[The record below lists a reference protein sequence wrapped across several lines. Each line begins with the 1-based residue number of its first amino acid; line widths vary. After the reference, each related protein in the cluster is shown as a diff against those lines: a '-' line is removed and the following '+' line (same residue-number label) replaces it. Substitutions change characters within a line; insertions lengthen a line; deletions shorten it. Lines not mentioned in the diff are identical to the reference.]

1 LRAIKSRG
9 AVERIRDFIDYRVPP
24 HVPAKRVK
32 SRLTAPVASFTFDD
46 FPASAA
52 HNGAV
57 VLEEYGAAGTF
68 YVAGALCGGA
78 DGDTSY
84 FDKADLSDLVRRGHE
99 IGDHTFA
106 HIHVPR
112 HDRAALDEDRTRN
125 ARFVSDVAGDVIAT
139 SFAYPFGHASIAA
152 KRYYSRHF
160 ACCRGTAPGINSGS
174 LDLAQLKAVSL
185 ESSVF
190 DPKALALMLE
200 KAKTENGWL
209 IFYTHDVSGNPT
221 PFGTEAGVLAGAVR
235 ACRDADIEILPVRNA
250 LARACFA

>member
-1 LRAIKSRG
+1 MRAIKGRG
-9 AVERIRDFIDYRVPP
+9 ALERIRDFIDYRVPP
-24 HVPAKRVK
+24 HIPVKRIK

-52 HNGAV
+52 HDGAA

-68 YVAGALCGGA
+68 YVAGGLCGET

-84 FDKADLSDLVRRGHE
+84 FDRANLSDLVRRGHE

-112 HDRAALDEDRTRN
+112 HDHAALDEDRARN
-125 ARFVSDVAGDVIAT
+125 ARFVSGVAGDVIAT
-139 SFAYPFGHASIAA
+139 SFAYPFGHASIAT

-185 ESSVF
+185 ETSVF
-190 DPKALALMLE
+190 DPKALAPMLE
-200 KAKTENGWL
+200 QAKAVNGWL
-209 IFYTHDVSGNPT
+209 IFYTHDVSSSPT
-221 PFGTEAGVLAGAVR
+221 PFGTQVGILAGAVQ